1 MFANEGK
8 PNMLP
13 GECDTFCDSQMNGE
27 RIKFWNL
34 VRKIEKELEDIQLH
48 TRSLG
53 KPIDVM
59 EVFRSLD
66 SSLTHQVEMQ
76 KGRSI
81 RFGISQGDLQSSE
94 GRRSLFESL
103 CRHKP
108 KHVWMSPECGPW
120 PKWSNFNSQR
130 SLEARDRIHQERTTK
145 LVQVALCLVICRHQR
160 RHHRHAHWEQLKGSN
175 MFALPYLQ
183 ELFQYMLSAFPDMCT
198 SGNFLDPDTQLLIQ
212 KGMHILT
219 TSQALYNALKDLR
232 CDRSHEHQAIEGTT
246 HVHGRPMLRSR
257 FSKRYPRKFSRL
269 VAQALLKKS
278 FSGDMPIG
286 SLVDPVLM
294 ALNAVSSSEQTL
306 TASDQ
311 SAKRPKVLQ
320 PRYAKA
326 SSADRSLDNQEPQKR
341 RKLQPSEI
349 SSQTPSDVTFLSQLE
364 NIMNEIETSLPR
376 VGKQFIQQ
384 NNIVNMIQSLFP
396 DKVIKGIVAC
406 KGTERTLGPPENI
419 SPKEAPFRRAIMK
432 SRGSGKVTVQS
443 DWEKYDC
450 LAKRQ
455 VIRKLQ
461 PCRVK
466 ITVFAGNP
474 AKPSMNANPL
484 PSQEIDEQEPSRPD
498 VPSQPQEP
506 ASKEAPQCP
515 PDICQIQNAEQQ
527 EFEQPS
533 RNFESQMVKRDAE
546 SETLMEPFHS
556 STPGKRFMALSKEEQ
571 MMLRRAHQN
580 ICHPSPNQLSAALRN
595 QGARSDRTQAVFDM
609 PCEVCAFKQQP
620 KIARPCTIKHELG
633 FSDKVCKDEI
643 TWTNQQ
649 GKTFHFYHL
658 IDQATNY
665 DATVPPKMPL
675 NAYWRLGSNGQGRQ
689 ICL

>member
-1 MFANEGK
+1 MSSSRSSSDLAMFANEGK

-13 GECDTFCDSQMNGE
+13 GECDTFCDSQINGE

-34 VRKIEKELEDIQLH
+34 VRKIEKELEDTQLH

-76 KGRSI
+76 KGRSV

-257 FSKRYPRKFSRL
+257 FSERYPRKFSRL
-269 VAQALLKKS
+269 AAQALLKKS

-326 SSADRSLDNQEPQKR
+326 GHWTIRNHR
-341 RKLQPSEI
+341 RDESC
-349 SSQTPSDVTFLSQLE
+349 SH
-364 NIMNEIETSLPR
+364 
-376 VGKQFIQQ
+376 
-384 NNIVNMIQSLFP
+384 
-396 DKVIKGIVAC
+396 
-406 KGTERTLGPPENI
+406 
-419 SPKEAPFRRAIMK
+419 PKF
-432 SRGSGKVTVQS
+432 
-443 DWEKYDC
+443 
-450 LAKRQ
+450 
-455 VIRKLQ
+455 
-461 PCRVK
+461 
-466 ITVFAGNP
+466 P
-474 AKPSMNANPL
+474 AKL
-484 PSQEIDEQEPSRPD
+484 L
-498 VPSQPQEP
+498 
-506 ASKEAPQCP
+506 
-515 PDICQIQNAEQQ
+515 
-527 EFEQPS
+527 
-533 RNFESQMVKRDAE
+533 QM
-546 SETLMEPFHS
+546 
-556 STPGKRFMALSKEEQ
+556 
-571 MMLRRAHQN
+571 
-580 ICHPSPNQLSAALRN
+580 
-595 QGARSDRTQAVFDM
+595 
-609 PCEVCAFKQQP
+609 
-620 KIARPCTIKHELG
+620 
-633 FSDKVCKDEI
+633 
-643 TWTNQQ
+643 
-649 GKTFHFYHL
+649 
-658 IDQATNY
+658 
-665 DATVPPKMPL
+665 
-675 NAYWRLGSNGQGRQ
+675 
-689 ICL
+689 

>member
-1 MFANEGK
+1 
-8 PNMLP
+8 MLP

-34 VRKIEKELEDIQLH
+34 VRKIEKELEDTQLH

-76 KGRSI
+76 KGRSV

-198 SGNFLDPDTQLLIQ
+198 SGNFLDPDTQLLIK

-257 FSKRYPRKFSRL
+257 FSERYPRKFSRL

-326 SSADRSLDNQEPQKR
+326 GHWTIRNHR
-341 RKLQPSEI
+341 RDESC
-349 SSQTPSDVTFLSQLE
+349 SH
-364 NIMNEIETSLPR
+364 
-376 VGKQFIQQ
+376 
-384 NNIVNMIQSLFP
+384 
-396 DKVIKGIVAC
+396 
-406 KGTERTLGPPENI
+406 
-419 SPKEAPFRRAIMK
+419 PKF
-432 SRGSGKVTVQS
+432 
-443 DWEKYDC
+443 
-450 LAKRQ
+450 
-455 VIRKLQ
+455 
-461 PCRVK
+461 
-466 ITVFAGNP
+466 P
-474 AKPSMNANPL
+474 AKL
-484 PSQEIDEQEPSRPD
+484 L
-498 VPSQPQEP
+498 
-506 ASKEAPQCP
+506 
-515 PDICQIQNAEQQ
+515 
-527 EFEQPS
+527 
-533 RNFESQMVKRDAE
+533 QM
-546 SETLMEPFHS
+546 
-556 STPGKRFMALSKEEQ
+556 
-571 MMLRRAHQN
+571 
-580 ICHPSPNQLSAALRN
+580 
-595 QGARSDRTQAVFDM
+595 
-609 PCEVCAFKQQP
+609 
-620 KIARPCTIKHELG
+620 
-633 FSDKVCKDEI
+633 
-643 TWTNQQ
+643 
-649 GKTFHFYHL
+649 
-658 IDQATNY
+658 
-665 DATVPPKMPL
+665 
-675 NAYWRLGSNGQGRQ
+675 
-689 ICL
+689 